1 MSNNIYSAT
10 PVTTI
15 GGSGGGGGVGGM
27 VYNTTNGLL
36 PNPVPTI
43 NMTDLCNSHRP
54 SLCFKLIKAS
64 NGFILEVGPDRS
76 YADIANGLQ
85 SPKKDLYI
93 IDDIQ
98 NMGERITQIL
108 SLHLLSKD

>member
-1 MSNNIYSAT
+1 MSNNGYTAT
-10 PVTTI
+10 PVTGI
-15 GGSGGGGGVGGM
+15 GGGGGGGM
-27 VYNTTNGLL
+27 VYNTTSGLL
-36 PNPVPTI
+36 PNPVPPI
-43 NMTDLCNSHRP
+43 NMTDLGNFHRP
-54 SLCFKLIKAS
+54 TLLFKLFKAE

-76 YADIANGLQ
+76 YADIANGLH
-85 SPKKDLYI
+85 SPKRDLYI